1 MNFPWIKLDHWYEM
15 VIVGVFLLAA
25 LYTAIRGIGGIVRM
39 IIEFAKKGG
48 KFKFRF
54 KDGGAEISES
64 ATIEPC
70 APYVVEHTE
79 ILKKLEQSVKL
90 LTDIQATTSREIAGI
105 DNMQRAQNESLDV
118 LLGLAA
124 GEEPNGQIER
134 ARIGLAKAQG
144 FKDAT
149 SATQGGPG

>member
-1 MNFPWIKLDHWYEM
+1 MNFPWINLDHWYEM
-15 VIVGVFLLAA
+15 VIVGVFLLAV

-39 IIEFAKKGG
+39 IIDFVRKGG
-48 KFKFRF
+48 RFRV
-54 KDGGAEISES
+54 GPSGAEIGED
-64 ATIEPC
+64 ARPEPC

-79 ILKKLEQSVKL
+79 ILKKLEQSVKI